1 MPRNNEKRSTVAR
14 LLLLILLFVV
24 LASAS
29 AQGSVCADE
38 PQGGAL
44 VPPPQIVDI
53 VEDVEASV
61 ANAGGWWE
69 ANQTYSTRFRPMQL
83 IAPAALITV
92 GALGVGDNAPLRS
105 VSVAVNDQFYEW
117 SEGKKL
123 RFDDYLQYLPVG
135 LYLTFDFMGV
145 PAKHTFGERVAVA
158 TVTYLS
164 VVAFSQSLKYT
175 VCEPRPFS
183 GTRNSFP
190 SGHTTTAFAG
200 AELVRSEYGWGPGLA
215 AYAMAT
221 TVGVMRMYNGR
232 HWLNDVVAGVGFGIL
247 SARIGY
253 WMLPLSRHIFKMP
266 RSGQALIATP
276 MYDANTRALGVS
288 CAVQF

>member
-1 MPRNNEKRSTVAR
+1 MSKVLR
-14 LLLLILLFVV
+14 LLLVILFTAV

-29 AQGSVCADE
+29 AVASVRTDVSVDS
-38 PQGGAL
+38 L
-44 VPPPQIVDI
+44 RVPPPQIVDM
-53 VEDVEASV
+53 VEDVETSV

-69 ANQTYSTRFRPMQL
+69 ANQTYSTRFRPTQL

-92 GALGVGDNAPLRS
+92 GALGVGDNAPLRGL
-105 VSVAVNDQFYEW
+105 SVAVNDQFYEW
-117 SEGKKL
+117 SGGRKYH
-123 RFDDYLQYLPVG
+123 FDDYIQYLPVA

-145 PAKHTFGERVAVA
+145 DAKHTFGERVAVA
-158 TVTYLS
+158 AVTYLS
-164 VVAFSQSLKYT
+164 VAALSQGVKYT
-175 VCEPRPFS
+175 VREPRPFS

-200 AELVRSEYGWGPGLA
+200 AELVRSEYGWGAGLA

-221 TVGVMRMYNGR
+221 AVGVMRIYNGR
-232 HWLNDVVAGVGFGIL
+232 HWLNDVVAGAGFGIL

-266 RSGQALIATP
+266 RNGQALVATP
-276 MYDANTRALGVS
+276 LYDTNTRAMGIS
-288 CAVQF
+288 CAIQF

>member
-1 MPRNNEKRSTVAR
+1 MSKVLR
-14 LLLLILLFVV
+14 LLLVILFTAV

-29 AQGSVCADE
+29 AVASVRTDVSVDS
-38 PQGGAL
+38 L
-44 VPPPQIVDI
+44 RVPPPQIVDM
-53 VEDVEASV
+53 VEDVETSV

-69 ANQTYSTRFRPMQL
+69 ANQTYSTRFRPKQL

-92 GALGVGDNAPLRS
+92 GALGVGESAPLS
-105 VSVAVNDQFYEW
+105 GVSVAVNDKFRAW
-117 SEGKKL
+117 SGGKQYH
-123 RFDDYLQYLPVG
+123 FDDYIQYLPVA

-145 PAKHTFGERVAVA
+145 RAKHTFGERVAVA

-164 VVAFSQSLKYT
+164 VVAFSQSVKYT
-175 VCEPRPFS
+175 VREPRPVS

-200 AELVRSEYGWGPGLA
+200 AELVRSEYGWGAGLA
-215 AYAMAT
+215 AYVLAT

-232 HWLNDVVAGVGFGIL
+232 HWLNDVVAGAGFGIL

-266 RSGQALIATP
+266 RNGQALVATP
-276 MYDANTRALGVS
+276 LYDTNTRAMGIS
-288 CAVQF
+288 CAIQF